1 MNAALAGELDEVK
14 THTDPIFGLAIPT
27 ETKGVPA
34 KVLNPRETWPDT
46 RAYDA
51 QAKRLAGMF
60 RENFDKFGSVD
71 AATKNAGP
79 KG

>member
-1 MNAALAGELDEVK
+1 MNAALAGELDKVK
-14 THTDPIFGLAIPT
+14 TQTDPIFGLAIPT
-27 ETKGVPA
+27 EIKGVPA
-34 KVLNPRETWPDT
+34 KVLNPRETWPDPA
-46 RAYDA
+46 AYDA

-60 RENFDKFGSVD
+60 RNNFDKFGSVD